1 MRPDNFEKFIK
12 ENRTAFDDLSPDPKM
27 WDRINENKKPPKVV
41 SINWVRLM
49 RQVAAVIV
57 IFIASYFFHDYMSK
71 RENRSAGT
79 REMAR
84 KSNSGNEV
92 LQLLAETEAYYT
104 SQIIIK
110 KEEIFRFA
118 GSNPDIKNEIDLE
131 FSQLDTIYSELKNDL
146 NDNAANEEVVEAMI
160 QNYRIKLEILEEI
173 LHQLKKSNESL
184 INETYEI

>member
-1 MRPDNFEKFIK
+1 MKPDNLEKFIK
-12 ENRTAFDDLSPDPKM
+12 ENRAAFDNLSPDPKM

-71 RENRSAGT
+71 RDNGSAGIK
-79 REMAR
+79 EMAR
-84 KSNSGNEV
+84 KLNTGNEV

-104 SQIIIK
+104 SKIIIK

-118 GSNPDIKNEIDLE
+118 GSSPDIKDEINLE
-131 FSQLDTIYSELKNDL
+131 FSQLDAIYAELKNDL

-160 QNYRIKLEILEEI
+160 QNYRIKLEILEDI

-184 INETYEI
+184 IHETHEI